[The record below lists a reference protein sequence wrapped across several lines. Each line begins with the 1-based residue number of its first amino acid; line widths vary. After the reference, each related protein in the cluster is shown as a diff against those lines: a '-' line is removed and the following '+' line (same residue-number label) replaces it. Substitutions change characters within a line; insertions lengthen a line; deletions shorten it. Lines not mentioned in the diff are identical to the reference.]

1 MREMKQY
8 VCEGC
13 GTPYADK
20 TKAQECERNHK
31 SAINILY
38 QRFLPKK
45 NDASGYPISI
55 TVKMADGK
63 EVVYKR

>member
-1 MREMKQY
+1 MREIKQY

-13 GTPYADK
+13 GRPYEDK

-45 NDASGYPISI
+45 NDASGYPINI

>member
-1 MREMKQY
+1 MSYQR
-8 VCEGC
+8 
-13 GTPYADK
+13 TI
-20 TKAQECERNHK
+20 
-31 SAINILY
+31 SILY
-38 QRFLPKK
+38 QRYLPKK

>member
-1 MREMKQY
+1 MREIQQY
-8 VCEGC
+8 LCEHC
-13 GTPYADK
+13 GTLYADK
-20 TKAQECERNHK
+20 MKAQECERNHK

-55 TVKMADGK
+55 TVKMEDGK

>member
-1 MREMKQY
+1 MNE
-8 VCEGC
+8 
-13 GTPYADK
+13 
-20 TKAQECERNHK
+20 KAIECEKNHK
-31 SAINILY
+31 SVENILKE
-38 QRFLPKK
+38 RFLPKA

>member
-1 MREMKQY
+1 MKEVKQY
-8 VCEGC
+8 ICECC
-13 GTPYADK
+13 GVLYADK
-20 TKAQECERNHK
+20 VKAQECERNHK

-45 NDASGYPISI
+45 NEASGYPISI

>member
-1 MREMKQY
+1 MSY
-8 VCEGC
+8 
-13 GTPYADK
+13 
-20 TKAQECERNHK
+20 HK